1 MVIAWQRNAAR
12 WRESQETRDN
22 CEGRDSAREFVSG
35 GTTWGSDVLLAHA
48 DQGQVATTH
57 QTLGTGKEVT
67 NLRTKFAIRCPARA
81 HSIKTEQCA
90 SNVAVVSASLPC
102 IKRLQGVQVQQG
114 SAGDSSGINGG
125 PFPLDGIGLHLVPA
139 QARTQVAIERHG
151 QAIGRTVH
159 QLRGQ

>member
-22 CEGRDSAREFVSG
+22 CEGRYSAREFVSG
-35 GTTWGSDVLLAHA
+35 GTTWGTDVLLGYAS
-48 DQGQVATTH
+48 QGQITATH
-57 QTLGTGKEVT
+57 QTLGTGQDMA
-67 NLRTKFAIRCPARA
+67 NLRTQFTIGGPALA
-81 HSIKTEQCA
+81 HGISAEQRPG
-90 SNVAVVSASLPC
+90 NLAVVCASLPC

-114 SAGDSSGINGG
+114 SAGNSSGINRR

-139 QARTQVAIERHG
+139 QSRTQVAIERNG
-151 QAIGRTVH
+151 QAIGRTVL